1 MSSSDSDREELLPP
15 VKSMPAEAEAGY
27 DSDGKSPQQIEGDI
41 SETRAQ
47 LGEIL
52 DELERKLAPRQLLE
66 RGVDMLKDTMS
77 GEGSGFGETLRSNP
91 IPLALIGIGVGWMVM
106 GNAARGRL
114 SEYGDTIRDRVGDA
128 VQGAS
133 DRASAFAGQVR
144 DKVSGLT
151 AGSATSDQGS
161 ASPYSTVSSGYAY
174 ARQKSGSVMGRAQDA
189 VSGAQ
194 DALQRTREAGSAA
207 WQRAGDYVGQAGDQF
222 YDARDRFTRLIEDHP
237 LTVGAL
243 GFLAG
248 SVLAYMLPRTDI
260 EERFIEPVGEEL
272 RDQAASLGREAAER
286 AQRVAERTVDAAT
299 DAIKEAVAEV
309 GDAAAGQSESEKP
322 NGEKRA

>member
-1 MSSSDSDREELLPP
+1 MSSSDSEREELLPP
-15 VKSMPAEAEAGY
+15 VKSTPAEAGY
-27 DSDGKSPQQIEGDI
+27 DGDGKSPQQIEGDI

-77 GEGSGFGETLRSNP
+77 GEGSGLGETLRSNP
-91 IPLALIGIGVGWMVM
+91 IPLALIGIGIGWMVM
-106 GNAARGRL
+106 GNTARGRL
-114 SEYGDTIRDRVGDA
+114 GEYGDALRDRVSDA
-128 VQGAS
+128 VHGAS
-133 DRASAFAGQVR
+133 DRASALAGQVR

-151 AGSATSDQGS
+151 AGSAADEGPDSS
-161 ASPYSTVSSGYAY
+161 YSTVSAGYAY
-174 ARQKSGSVMGRAQDA
+174 ARQKSGSVVGHAQDA

-194 DALQRTREAGSAA
+194 DALQRTREVGSAA
-207 WQRAGDYVGQAGDQF
+207 WQRAGDYVGQAGDQL
-222 YDARDRFTRLIEDHP
+222 YDARDRFSRLIEDHP

-248 SVLAYMLPRTDI
+248 SVLAYMLPRTDV
-260 EERFIEPVGEEL
+260 EDRFIEPVGEGL
-272 RDQAASLGREAAER
+272 RDQAAGFGREAAER

-299 DAIKEAVAEV
+299 EAIKDAVAEV
-309 GDAAAGQSESEKP
+309 GDAAAGKGEHEKEEEKP
-322 NGEKRA
+322 A